1 MKIILKYGLL
11 AGMIVGVYI
20 MVEYAIGLH
29 GKYLEYGQYTGYVR
43 YVLLAAGVFIGV
55 RDTRDGER
63 NGSIS
68 FWPAVW
74 VGIRISFVA
83 AAVITISELIYIQ
96 FVNPGFT
103 EDYIAFMIAKLKAA
117 NATVE
122 EINNLLAQAKA
133 WSSTAWQIVFYMGE
147 TMALGA
153 IFSIIAGAILKK
165 KPSGELSHA
174 H

>member
-11 AGMIVGVYI
+11 VGVIVGVYI

-55 RDTRDGER
+55 RDGER
-63 NGSIS
+63 AGSIG

-74 VGIRISFVA
+74 IGIRISFVA

-103 EDYIAFMIAKLKAA
+103 DDYIAFTIAKLKAA

-122 EINNLLAQAKA
+122 EINNLLAQAEA
-133 WSSTAWQIVFYMGE
+133 WRSTLWQIIFYMVE
-147 TMALGA
+147 TMALGI
-153 IFSIIAGAILKK
+153 IFSIIAGVILKK

>member
-1 MKIILKYGLL
+1 MNLILKYGLL
-11 AGMIVGVYI
+11 VGVIVGIYMMI
-20 MVEYAIGLH
+20 EYAIGLH
-29 GKYLEYGQYTGYVR
+29 GEYLEYGQYTGYVR

-63 NGSIS
+63 QGNIS

-83 AAVITISELIYIQ
+83 AVVIAISELIYIQ

-103 EDYIAFMIAKLKAA
+103 DDYIAFMIAKLKAA
-117 NATVE
+117 NVTVE
-122 EINNLLAQAKA
+122 EINNLLAQAEA
-133 WSSTAWQIVFYMGE
+133 WRSTAWQIVFYLGE
-147 TMALGA
+147 TMALGF
-153 IFSIIAGAILKK
+153 IFSIIAGAMLKK
-165 KPSGELSHA
+165 KPSRELIHE

>member
-11 AGMIVGVYI
+11 VGVIVGIYSMI
-20 MVEYAIGLH
+20 EYAIGLH

-83 AAVITISELIYIQ
+83 AAIITISELIYIQ

-103 EDYIAFMIAKLKAA
+103 DDYIAFAVAKLKAA

-122 EINNLLAQAKA
+122 EINNILAQSEA
-133 WSSTAWQIVFYMGE
+133 WRSTLWQIIFYMGE
-147 TMALGA
+147 TMALGI

-165 KPSGELSHA
+165 KPSGGLSHA
-174 H
+174 N

>member
-11 AGMIVGVYI
+11 VGVIVGVYM

-29 GKYLEYGQYTGYVR
+29 GKYLQYGQYTGYVR
-43 YVLLAAGVFIGV
+43 YVLLAAGVFIGI
-55 RDTRDGER
+55 RETRGGER
-63 NGSIS
+63 TGSIG

-103 EDYIAFMIAKLKAA
+103 DDYVAFTVAKLKTA

-122 EINNLLAQAKA
+122 EINNLLAQAEA
-133 WSSTAWQIVFYMGE
+133 WRSTLWQIIFYMGE
-147 TMALGA
+147 TMLMGA
-153 IFSIIAGAILKK
+153 ICSLIAAAILKK
-165 KPSGELSHA
+165 QKAEN
-174 H
+174 

>member
-1 MKIILKYGLL
+1 MKIIIKYGLL
-11 AGMIVGVYI
+11 VGIIVGIYI
-20 MVEYAIGLH
+20 MIEYAMGLH

-55 RDTRDGER
+55 RDTRDGELA
-63 NGSIS
+63 GGIG

-74 VGIRISFVA
+74 VGIRVSFIA
-83 AAVITISELIYIQ
+83 AIVITISELIYIQ

-122 EINNLLAQAKA
+122 EINNLLAQAET
-133 WSSTAWQIVFYMGE
+133 WRSTLRQIGFYMGQ
-147 TMALGA
+147 TMALGI

-165 KPSGELSHA
+165 KRREN
-174 H
+174 